1 MSKIMLCNLCIDGD
15 KQMARTII
23 DVTNLKTGKGGFGVG
38 FYTRR
43 DGVEMVEVNLG
54 LRKAHWRAAHCKIE
68 EVAL

>member
-1 MSKIMLCNLCIDGD
+1 
-15 KQMARTII
+15 MARTII
-23 DVTNLKTGKGGFGVG
+23 DVTNLKTGKGGFGLG

-54 LRKAHWRAAHCKIE
+54 LRKAYWRADHCKVQ